1 MVFDYSKFHEFRF
14 NTLQSRKV
22 GVGNVGLEK
31 YTSKFLTPWIKHL
44 TSQEV
49 GGGGGGG
56 GRGKVCRLHIGHG
69 VMVAV
74 FCKKVIVVERNITF
88 YKGNDRACL
97 KTAFVIH
104 SKYFPVSD

>member
-49 GGGGGGG
+49 GGGGGVGG
-56 GRGKVCRLHIGHG
+56 EFAGCILDMG
-69 VMVAV
+69 
-74 FCKKVIVVERNITF
+74 
-88 YKGNDRACL
+88 
-97 KTAFVIH
+97 
-104 SKYFPVSD
+104 